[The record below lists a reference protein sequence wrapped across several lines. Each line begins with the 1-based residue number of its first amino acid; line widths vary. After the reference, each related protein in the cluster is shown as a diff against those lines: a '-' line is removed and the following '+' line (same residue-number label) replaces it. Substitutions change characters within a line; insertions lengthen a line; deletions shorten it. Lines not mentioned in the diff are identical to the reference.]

1 MLGLLLHGLLLFG
14 EGDQADLPF
23 PWCPREVP
31 SGDLDATFV
40 HEGEVYFQ
48 ERRVGSPTGEAEVQ
62 ELLKAEIKRQKA
74 NLKAEY
80 KRKRDESI
88 VEVLLVDLW

>member
-1 MLGLLLHGLLLFG
+1 MLGLLLRGLLLFG
-14 EGDQADLPF
+14 EGDQADLSF
-23 PWCPREVP
+23 PWRPREVP

-62 ELLKAEIKRQKA
+62 EHVGSSEIVRSGVSHLHAVFKF
-74 NLKAEY
+74 
-80 KRKRDESI
+80 
-88 VEVLLVDLW
+88 VPV